1 MPDQFRKIL
10 SQLSRKCRGI
20 VSLSL
25 SVSASLILF
34 LWLSLFSTTVSFV
47 YLFLLSLFS
56 LTLTLETFW
65 HDRGLDDCSTTLLTL
80 PSIEPYLFLCLVS
93 VGPAWWLLSCGY
105 YILSPFLF
113 TGVCFLC
120 SVCIAFFFSPVEL
133 WTLSVPCLCYV
144 SAEVGLCS
152 NSFFW

>member
-1 MPDQFRKIL
+1 MDGTHANDSSFLCQTDSVRSSVNCL
-10 SQLSRKCRGI
+10 TSAEVL
-20 VSLSL
+20 SLSL

-47 YLFLLSLFS
+47 SLFLLSLLSF
-56 LTLTLETFW
+56 TLTLETFC
-65 HDRGLDDCSTTLLTL
+65 HDRGCSTTLLTL

-120 SVCIAFFFSPVEL
+120 SVCIAFFFCPV
-133 WTLSVPCLCYV
+133 
-144 SAEVGLCS
+144 
-152 NSFFW
+152 